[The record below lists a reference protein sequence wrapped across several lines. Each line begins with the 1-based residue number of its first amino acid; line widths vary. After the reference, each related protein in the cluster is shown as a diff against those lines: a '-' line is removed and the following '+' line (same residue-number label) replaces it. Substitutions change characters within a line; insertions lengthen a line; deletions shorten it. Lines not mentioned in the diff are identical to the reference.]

1 MNDSRKESEKE
12 GTGMSD
18 ANTKILL
25 YSIIGMLAL
34 GFLSV
39 LFVIVPWLLH
49 DDSPSWKQI
58 LVDDSIV
65 LVTIAMFVYGFY
77 MNTKIH

>member
-12 GTGMSD
+12 ETGMSD

-25 YSIIGMLAL
+25 YSIAGMLAL
-34 GFLSV
+34 GFLAV
-39 LFVIVPWLLH
+39 MFVIVPWLLH